1 MLCALSGRETTG
13 LSPILPVPGRHG
25 TSDALACLT
34 GSVPLLTKP
43 VSGAFLCYHIGHS
56 ALSGHFPQQTAV
68 FAGNF
73 PLEQHAMNT
82 LQAHPFS
89 TVRDLL
95 RYAVTRFTREKLFFG
110 HGSENAFDEAAYLI
124 LHTLSLPLDRL
135 EPFLDATLLP
145 EETEAV
151 MTIIDRR
158 VTERI
163 PAAYLTNE
171 AWLQGYS
178 FYVERGVIIP
188 RSFLAEL
195 IVEQFAPW
203 VSDPDGITDILELCT
218 GSGCLAIMLADRFA
232 NATVDAV
239 ELSPAALGIAQTN
252 INRYGM
258 KDRIQLHHAD
268 LYDGI
273 PEKRYQLIVTNPPY
287 VNQSSMDTL
296 PPEYLHEPQ
305 MALAGGFDGMDIVRR
320 IVYTAGERLT
330 DDGLLIV
337 EIGNEAENAMA
348 AFPELE
354 LTWLSTSGGDDRV
367 FLLTAGQL
375 KGLKKA

>member
-1 MLCALSGRETTG
+1 MDE
-13 LSPILPVPGRHG
+13 
-25 TSDALACLT
+25 
-34 GSVPLLTKP
+34 
-43 VSGAFLCYHIGHS
+43 
-56 ALSGHFPQQTAV
+56 
-68 FAGNF
+68 
-73 PLEQHAMNT
+73 AMNT
-82 LQAHPFS
+82 QQTTPFS

-124 LHTLSLPLDRL
+124 LHTLSLPIDRL
-135 EPFLDATLLP
+135 EPFLDARLLP
-145 EETEAV
+145 EEIASV
-151 MTIIDRR
+151 MDIIERR
-158 VTERI
+158 VTDRI
-163 PAAYLTNE
+163 PAAYLTGE

-178 FYVERGVIIP
+178 FHVERGVIIP

-203 VSDPDGITDILELCT
+203 VPDPDGITDILELCT
-218 GSGCLAIMLADRFA
+218 GSGCLAIMLADQFP

-239 ELSPAALGIAQTN
+239 ELSPAALGVAQMN
-252 INRYGM
+252 IDRYGM
-258 KDRIQLHHAD
+258 RDRIQLHHAD

-273 PEKRYQLIVTNPPY
+273 PDKRYQLILTNPPY
-287 VNQSSMDTL
+287 VNQSSMENL

-320 IVYTAGERLT
+320 IVRTAGERLT

-337 EIGNEAENAMA
+337 EIGNEAEHAIA

-367 FLLTAGQL
+367 FLLTAEQL
-375 KGLKKA
+375 KNLKTA